1 VSRYWVFISYSHA
14 DARHAARLQRAVE
27 RFRVPKPLR
36 NASQRFGELPER
48 LVPVFRDRDVLGAS
62 HDLPAEIKNALASS
76 ESMVVVCS
84 RVSAASEWVAREA
97 EAFIAL
103 HGHEKIFCL
112 VVDGEPN
119 AADPALECLPAPLR
133 RSVCGREILAADL
146 RSGGDGPREALLKT
160 IAGISGLNYGDL
172 AQRERRRAARR
183 ALTWTAAAALLAA
196 GFAGL
201 ALAANQ
207 SRLAAQREAKRANLT
222 AEYLSSVLAQ
232 FLPRSGNK
240 LPSAALLPLIDSSAE
255 AQRLATL
262 AGEPAALIKVRNIL
276 ATAYLD
282 LEQDQKALALYEQ
295 NLELSESA
303 FGLESNEA
311 LESRFNVAN
320 ASYRTGN
327 PERSEKLLNGLLEI
341 VDRPGSP
348 HRARYAEICTTL
360 GGMMN
365 RQRRHKEAL
374 EFYERHSERALSALP
389 PDHSAA
395 TIYKMNHASQLV
407 QNGRPAEGA
416 EMLRGVVASKEA
428 RGGLDNVEGAAFLT
442 HYGIALSMCGNS
454 AEAEKCFRRSLAVLE
469 AKLGPDN
476 GWTLGSAHKLG
487 LLLKDMGRK
496 AESREIIVRFFGDPP
511 DPERMV
517 KAHPEGAKA
526 FSGL

>member
-14 DARHAARLQRAVE
+14 DARHAARLQRALE
-27 RFRVPKPLR
+27 GFRVPKALR

-84 RVSAASEWVAREA
+84 KVSAASEWVAREA
-97 EAFIAL
+97 EAFISL

-146 RSGGDGPREALLKT
+146 RSGGDGPREAFLKT
-160 IAGISGLNYGDL
+160 IAGISGLNYGNL

-183 ALTWTAAAALLAA
+183 ALIWTAAAALLAA

-201 ALAANQ
+201 ALAENH

-327 PERSEKLLNGLLEI
+327 PLRAEKLLNELLEI
-341 VDRPGSP
+341 ANRPGSP
-348 HRARYAEICTTL
+348 HRARYATICITL
-360 GGMMN
+360 GGMMH

-374 EFYERHSERALSALP
+374 EFFERHSERALSVLP
-389 PDHSAA
+389 HDHSDAL
-395 TIYKMNHASQLV
+395 IYKMNHALQLI
-407 QNGRPAEGA
+407 QNGRPAEAAGIFS
-416 EMLRGVVASKEA
+416 EVVKIKES
-428 RGGLDNVEGAAFLT
+428 RGGLDNVEGAAFLSQ
-442 HYGIALSMCGNS
+442 YGIALALCGNNT
-454 AEAEKCFRRSLAVLE
+454 EAEGCFRRSLAVFE
-469 AKLGPDN
+469 TKLGLEN
-476 GWTLGSAHKLG
+476 GLTLGTAHKLG
-487 LLLKDMGRK
+487 MLLKDTGSE
-496 AESREIIVRFFGDPP
+496 AESRKIIAKYFGDPP
-511 DPERMV
+511 DLERMR
-517 KAHPEGAKA
+517 KAHPDGEAA
-526 FSGL
+526 FSR